1 MATTHSVS
9 MAITSS
15 FVSRIIVD
23 LSTRFEQTVEM
34 KHHVNYSITN
44 TGHGSIFLGTSSRLE
59 HGDRN
64 IRMLVGAHFSR
75 HGRLKIGIFGGRCNI
90 GEITINTVIRETIE
104 EVFNIPVDSHMID
117 AIRHYLDRNTDL
129 YHIWVNE
136 PKDVSENSK
145 LIKLILNSDLHISQ
159 ISSSSVTYSYIFD
172 VSVLGEFIK
181 IIKQVERNAAVFIS
195 TGASLTNINMY
206 LQSNVQFN
214 DMSSFNEDRPRCGN
228 GTTINM
234 MKFLKERNISSIMR
248 ETHRRLHI
256 HRPSGLDE
264 IKYLSFVSLYK
275 LHQAAPS
282 GRYRLYNFVHNR
294 REDLEMQ
301 HFLIS
306 LLGKDIIRFI
316 LSYR

>member
-1 MATTHSVS
+1 MSNTTPMVS
-9 MAITSS
+9 KAITSS

-34 KHHVNYSITN
+34 KHRVNYSITN

-75 HGRLKIGIFGGRCNI
+75 HGRLKIGTFGGRCNS

-117 AIRHYLDRNTDL
+117 AIRYYLDRNTDL

-136 PKDVSENSK
+136 PKDVSENS
-145 LIKLILNSDLHISQ
+145 DLHISQ
-159 ISSSSVTYSYIFD
+159 ISSRSFAYSYIFD
-172 VSVLGEFIK
+172 VSILGEFIR
-181 IIKQVERNAAVFIS
+181 IIKEVNRNSAIYIS
-195 TGASLTNINMY
+195 TGDSLSNISMY

-214 DMSSFNEDRPRCGN
+214 DLSSFNEDRPHHGT
-228 GTTINM
+228 GTTINL
-234 MKFLKERNISSIMR
+234 MKFLKERNISSRMR
-248 ETHRRLHI
+248 ETHRRLRI

-275 LHQAAPS
+275 LVQAVPT
-282 GRYRLYNFVHNR
+282 GQYRLYNFIKNR
-294 REDLEMQ
+294 REDLDMQ
-301 HFLIS
+301 HFLVS

-316 LSYR
+316 LSYN